1 MKAVRITRYGG
12 PEVLEVAEVPTPK
25 PGPKDALI
33 EIHAASLN
41 PVDWKIQAGM
51 LQRNVTIPMP
61 HVMGRDFSGVVIAVG
76 PEAAGVQPGDAV
88 FGMCNPVRDGAQAE
102 YMTSEVGM
110 LGKKPPN
117 VSHGDMASLAL
128 VGVSALAAIKV
139 AHQVKKGDKLLVHA
153 GAGGV
158 GSFAIQYAKSL
169 GADVLA
175 TSGPQNLDYVR
186 SLGAS
191 RAIDYTKEDF
201 TKVATDCDVVFD
213 LMGGEVHRR
222 SFAAL
227 KAGGTLVYLAA
238 APIPDGPPPRTDVTV
253 KAGLAR
259 PTPELYAEIA
269 RLAASGAVKAQV
281 TQTFALDDAPRAYAE
296 NRSGHTRGKIVFKVR

>member
-1 MKAVRITRYGG
+1 
-12 PEVLEVAEVPTPK
+12 
-25 PGPKDALI
+25 
-33 EIHAASLN
+33 
-41 PVDWKIQAGM
+41 
-51 LQRNVTIPMP
+51 
-61 HVMGRDFSGVVIAVG
+61 
-76 PEAAGVQPGDAV
+76 
-88 FGMCNPVRDGAQAE
+88 
-102 YMTSEVGM
+102 M

-117 VSHGDMASLAL
+117 VSHVDMASLAL

-139 AHQVKKGDKLLVHA
+139 AHQVKKGDKVLVHA

-175 TSGPQNLDYVR
+175 TCGPQNLDYVR

-201 TKVATDCDVVFD
+201 TKVATGCDVVFD

-222 SFAAL
+222 SFASL
-227 KAGGTLVYLAA
+227 KPGGTLVYLAA

-281 TQTFALDDAPRAYAE
+281 TQTFALDDAPRAYAA